1 MSVVLGAAVRV
12 LVAEDNEDHRFLTV
26 RALRQA
32 GGDEI
37 SIEAVEDGKEAL
49 DFLYRRHGY
58 EDRER
63 PHLIVLDLK
72 MPRLS
77 GLQVLRTVKADESL
91 RTIPIVVLTSSDLT
105 RDVDDAYRLG
115 TNSFV
120 TKPAGTEVLK
130 GLLAM
135 GQYWLGGM
143 TSLPEPP
150 G

>member
-1 MSVVLGAAVRV
+1 MNAVLPAAVRV

-32 GGDEI
+32 GGERV
-37 SIEAVEDGKEAL
+37 SVEAVADGEQAL

-58 EDRER
+58 EDCER

-77 GLQVLRTVKADESL
+77 GLQVLEQIKADEGL
-91 RTIPIVVLTSSDLT
+91 RSIPIVVLTSSDLA
-105 RDVDDAYRLG
+105 RDVNDAYRLG

-130 GLLAM
+130 GLLAV

-150 G
+150 A

>member
-1 MSVVLGAAVRV
+1 MNAVLPAAVRV

-32 GGDEI
+32 GGDGV
-37 SIEAVEDGKEAL
+37 SVEAVADGEQAL

-77 GLQVLRTVKADESL
+77 GLQVLERVKADQDLCS
-91 RTIPIVVLTSSDLT
+91 IPVVVLTSSDLA
-105 RDVDDAYRLG
+105 RDVNDAYRLG

-120 TKPAGTEVLK
+120 TKPAGTEVPK
-130 GLLAM
+130 GLLAV
-135 GQYWLGGM
+135 GEYWLGGM

-150 G
+150 A

>member
-1 MSVVLGAAVRV
+1 MNAVLPAAVRV

-32 GGDEI
+32 GGDGV
-37 SIEAVEDGKEAL
+37 SVEAVADGEQAL

-72 MPRLS
+72 MPRLG
-77 GLQVLRTVKADESL
+77 GLQVLETVKADEGL
-91 RTIPIVVLTSSDLT
+91 RSIPVVVLTSSDLA
-105 RDVDDAYRLG
+105 RDVNDAYRLG

-130 GLLAM
+130 GLLAV

-150 G
+150 E

>member
-1 MSVVLGAAVRV
+1 MNAVLSAAVRV

-32 GGDEI
+32 GGEGV
-37 SIEAVEDGKEAL
+37 SVEAVGDGEQAL

-77 GLQVLRTVKADESL
+77 GLQVLEAVKADEGL
-91 RTIPIVVLTSSDLT
+91 RSIPVVVLTSSDLA
-105 RDVDDAYRLG
+105 RDVNDAYRLG

-130 GLLAM
+130 GLLAV
-135 GQYWLGGM
+135 GEYWLGGM
-143 TSLPEPP
+143 TSLPQPP
-150 G
+150 A